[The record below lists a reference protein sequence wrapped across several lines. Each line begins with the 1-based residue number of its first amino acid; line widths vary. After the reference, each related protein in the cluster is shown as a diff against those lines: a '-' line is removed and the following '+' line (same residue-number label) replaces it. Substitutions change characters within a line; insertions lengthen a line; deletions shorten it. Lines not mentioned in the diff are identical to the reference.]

1 MNQRDPKLSTNWQKV
16 YRESGMVYINNRS
29 TLEDH
34 QPEDSEEAS
43 RDLIKKVEEEIEVA
57 DRDLYEEK

>member
-1 MNQRDPKLSTNWQKV
+1 MSQRDPKLSTNWQKV

-29 TLEDH
+29 TINDK
-34 QPEDSEEAS
+34 PEDSDEAE
-43 RDLIKKVEEEIEVA
+43 RNLHKKVEEEIECA

>member
-1 MNQRDPKLSTNWQKV
+1 MEQRDPKLSTNWQKV

-29 TLEDH
+29 SIEDQ
-34 QPEDSEEAS
+34 QPEDSDEAE
-43 RDLIKKVEEEIEVA
+43 RNLHKKIEEEIYLA

>member
-1 MNQRDPKLSTNWQKV
+1 MNSRDPKLSTNWQKV

-29 TLEDH
+29 TLDD
-34 QPEDSEEAS
+34 QPESSDEAEKNLHS
-43 RDLIKKVEEEIEVA
+43 KIEEEIHLA

>member
-1 MNQRDPKLSTNWQKV
+1 
-16 YRESGMVYINNRS
+16 MVYINNRS